1 MRRFLGQLV
10 MSTFLRRLVMSRFLR
25 RLVMSRFFRWLV
37 LSRFFRRLVMSR
49 FCWWLEHT
57 RIFSGLDG
65 WTQAY
70 FFVTKRSLD
79 RKQHVMHQA
88 LLTKFKFELKAK
100 VKFHPLSSGLSYS
113 TFDVRLISN
122 ILLNNHKLFYRVHSS
137 LPAASVISRALTISV
152 ISRHGTCRHN
162 KLCLNV
168 KC

>member
-1 MRRFLGQLV
+1 
-10 MSTFLRRLVMSRFLR
+10 MSRFLDGWSW
-25 RLVMSRFFRWLV
+25 VDFFMVRTYFFW
-37 LSRFFRRLVMSR
+37 FRRLNTS
-49 FCWWLEHT
+49 
-57 RIFSGLDG
+57 IF
-65 WTQAY
+65 

-122 ILLNNHKLFYRVHSS
+122 ILPNNHKLFYRVHSS